1 MAGPAKWIGGTPD
14 LPWRLR
20 VRTRKVKTGANRHGK
35 GSRMALGLPPR
46 RKEPLYVLPMA
57 LALALAA
64 FLGGAL
70 GLIWHA
76 AGFSDDEQQA
86 HETAPTDEQTRSRD

>member
-1 MAGPAKWIGGTPD
+1 
-14 LPWRLR
+14 
-20 VRTRKVKTGANRHGK
+20 
-35 GSRMALGLPPR
+35 MALGLPPR

-70 GLIWHA
+70 GLVWHA
-76 AGFSDDEQQA
+76 AGFSDDEQPPA
-86 HETAPTDEQTRSRD
+86 ETAPGGE

>member
-1 MAGPAKWIGGTPD
+1 
-14 LPWRLR
+14 
-20 VRTRKVKTGANRHGK
+20 
-35 GSRMALGLPPR
+35 MALGLPPR

-86 HETAPTDEQTRSRD
+86 AGTAPGGE

>member
-1 MAGPAKWIGGTPD
+1 MPLGTPG
-14 LPWRLR
+14 R
-20 VRTRKVKTGANRHGK
+20 AQ
-35 GSRMALGLPPR
+35 
-46 RKEPLYVLPMA
+46 EPIHVVPMA

-86 HETAPTDEQTRSRD
+86 AGTAPGGE

>member
-1 MAGPAKWIGGTPD
+1 MR
-14 LPWRLR
+14 WRLR
-20 VRTRKVKTGANRHGK
+20 VRTRKVKTGADRHGK
-35 GSRMALGLPPR
+35 GIRMALGLPPR

-70 GLIWHA
+70 GLVWHA
-76 AGFSDDEQQA
+76 AGFSDDDRQPA
-86 HETAPTDEQTRSRD
+86 ETAPGGE

>member
-1 MAGPAKWIGGTPD
+1 
-14 LPWRLR
+14 
-20 VRTRKVKTGANRHGK
+20 
-35 GSRMALGLPPR
+35 MALGLPPR
-46 RKEPLYVLPMA
+46 RKEPLYVVPMA
-57 LALALAA
+57 LALVLAA

-86 HETAPTDEQTRSRD
+86 AGTAPGGE